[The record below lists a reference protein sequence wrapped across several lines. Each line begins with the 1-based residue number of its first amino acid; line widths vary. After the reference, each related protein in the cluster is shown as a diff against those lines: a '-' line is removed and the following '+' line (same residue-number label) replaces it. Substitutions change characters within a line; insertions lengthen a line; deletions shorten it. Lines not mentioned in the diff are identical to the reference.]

1 VSRVQVWVADTLW
14 ADSGDLPTGTSVAR
28 ATAATPLV
36 LDPHAP
42 FAVELRAT
50 PRSGAP
56 TGPFRLGLRADGIGV
71 VQPGS
76 PLLAVAVV
84 ATDGQGFPFWTQA
97 GGPTALTLKG
107 SYSNFPNPFAA
118 GRQSSRFAF
127 YLKSPARVTIELWT
141 LRGDR
146 VRTLVS
152 GVTLGA
158 GLHQDIDWDGRNGR
172 GDTVVSGAYVA
183 EIRAAYDDGSEEHER
198 RKVAVVR

>member
-1 VSRVQVWVADTLW
+1 V
-14 ADSGDLPTGTSVAR
+14 
-28 ATAATPLV
+28 TPLE

-42 FAVELRAT
+42 ITIELRAF

-56 TGPFRLGLRADGIGV
+56 AGPFRLGLRSDGIGV
-71 VQPGS
+71 IQPSS

-84 ATDGQGFPFWTQA
+84 AGDGQAFPFWTLA

-118 GRQSSRFAF
+118 GRQSSTFAF
-127 YLKSPARVTIELWT
+127 YLKSPARVTLELWT

-146 VRTLVS
+146 VRTLLS
-152 GVTLGA
+152 GTSLEA
-158 GLHQDIDWDGRNGR
+158 GLHQEIGWDGKNGR
-172 GDTVVSGAYVA
+172 GDTVVNGAYVA
-183 EIRAAYDDGSEEHER
+183 EIRATYDDGSEERER